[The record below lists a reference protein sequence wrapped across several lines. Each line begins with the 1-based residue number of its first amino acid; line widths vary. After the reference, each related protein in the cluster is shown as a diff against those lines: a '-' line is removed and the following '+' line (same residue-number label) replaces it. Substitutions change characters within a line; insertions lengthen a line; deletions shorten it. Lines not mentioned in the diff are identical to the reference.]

1 MDEPP
6 RGHLRPARPGGLTSP
21 DPGHRAPKA
30 PAATRQTASQHP
42 RQGPVD
48 KPPKRKRQESH
59 TRHHHQDHISGPTR
73 AERHHQNSCGG
84 SRLRSWRCTAS
95 ANRQGSS
102 STACSGRMACGDS
115 MGCSGL
121 QYRDAPEPSGIHR
134 STVPGWTLRKPAYG
148 VRGSGIQRND
158 RNCAKATRS
167 APPILA
173 TPKLA
178 ARAAR
183 R

>member
-59 TRHHHQDHISGPTR
+59 TAITIKITSVGPPGQNAITRIRAVDRGLAGVERISLVLRYVADRLIIEVSDPDSR
-73 AERHHQNSCGG
+73 PPVFAEADDDAEGG
-84 SRLRSWRCTAS
+84 R
-95 ANRQGSS
+95 
-102 STACSGRMACGDS
+102 
-115 MGCSGL
+115 GL
-121 QYRDAPEPSGIHR
+121 MLVQALSKEWSFYLP
-134 STVPGWTLRKPAYG
+134 PAGGKVVYC
-148 VRGSGIQRND
+148 V
-158 RNCAKATRS
+158 
-167 APPILA
+167 
-173 TPKLA
+173 LA
-178 ARAAR
+178 AMTGT
-183 R
+183 